1 MITSEIVVR
10 RPAAQNVPPGVALP
24 AGPAGQPGK
33 DGGPGPIGPPGPAQD
48 ISGKLDKTGDASGA
62 TAAGLFP
69 LSRTF
74 TSRLA
79 DAVSVKDFG
88 AIGDGATHPL
98 SSKFSTL
105 AAAQLVYAC
114 ALALSDEIDWC
125 AFQTAVNSG
134 RPVWIPDG
142 YYLVN
147 RTIAVTLN
155 GVLLEGCHRDAT
167 QIRRHGDFGP
177 TIKFSNNSYIYNTGL
192 KNIAFYDFGGAP
204 GLGPAMTQANSPYAI
219 IFDSHKNT
227 RIENLS
233 VGLGPNSGSAGGGIS
248 MLGSVEFY
256 LRDVYITLDAG
267 PSSGRHAFRLGV
279 SQIAGAPSPG
289 GAGKSA
295 INALNVEGSTF
306 NYTNGVLTSINSH
319 IDDGIRIESGDGLWI
334 SDTHVQGTTLSDLH
348 FATTAGVQLSNI
360 HIANTMLDITN
371 GSACRIDGT
380 GVVDRI
386 DMQAR
391 LSAAGVGNAG
401 SQAGFL
407 ATAAVTEGSFVL
419 GIQGFSGV
427 GLSFT
432 SSATKTVTFFI
443 SQVKKCLG
451 GGLQFAAGT
460 DISVVGGTIGAD
472 GVTPYG
478 IQVGAGVNGFTASG
492 VSCVGTAPSPSGY
505 GYILQSGATG
515 IGINGGRATGNASGA
530 VIDNTASTAKVR
542 VSGVLGQADITKN

>member
-1 MITSEIVVR
+1 MAIR
-10 RPAAQNVPPGVALP
+10 RSSLAAAAVLAVS
-24 AGPAGQPGK
+24 GPAGVPGSPGAPGTNGK
-33 DGGPGPIGPPGPAQD
+33 DGVTQD

-62 TAAGLFP
+62 TAAGIFP
-69 LSRTF
+69 LARTF
-74 TSRLA
+74 TSRLV
-79 DAVSVKDFG
+79 DAVNVKDFG
-88 AIGDGATHPL
+88 AIGDALSHPL
-98 SSKFSTL
+98 STKFSTL
-105 AAAQLVYAC
+105 LAAQMVYSC
-114 ALALSDEIDWC
+114 AVALTDEIDWC
-125 AFQTAVNSG
+125 ACQTAVNTG
-134 RPVWIPDG
+134 RPVWVPDG

-147 RTIAVTLN
+147 RTIAVARD
-155 GVLLEGCHRDAT
+155 GVMLEGCHRDAT

-177 TIKFSNNSYIYNTGL
+177 TIKFSNGPFIYNTGL
-192 KNIAFYDFGGAP
+192 RNLAFYDFGGSP
-204 GLGPAMTQANSPYAI
+204 GLGPAMTQANSPYQI
-219 IFDSHKNT
+219 VFDSHKNT
-227 RIENLS
+227 RVENLYI
-233 VGLGPNSGSAGGGIS
+233 GLGPNSASAGGGIS

-267 PSSGRHAFRLGV
+267 PTSGRHAFRLGV
-279 SQIAGAPSPG
+279 SQIVGAPSPG
-289 GAGKSA
+289 GTGKNIITS
-295 INALNVEGSTF
+295 LNVEGSTF
-306 NYTNGVLTSINSH
+306 NYTNGVLTSISSH

-391 LSAAGVGNAG
+391 LSAAGVGGAG

-407 ATAAVTEGSFVL
+407 ATAAVTEGSFTL

-432 SSATKTVTFFI
+432 SAATKTVTFFI

-451 GGLQFAAGT
+451 GGLQFVAGS
-460 DISVVGGTIGAD
+460 DISVVGGTICAD

-478 IQVGAGVNGFTASG
+478 IQVGAGVNGFSASG
-492 VSCVGTAPSPSGY
+492 VSPVGTAASPSGY
-505 GYILQSGATG
+505 GYILQNGATN
-515 IGINGGRATGNASGA
+515 IGINGGRATGNASAA
-530 VIDNTASTAKVR
+530 VADNTASTAKVR